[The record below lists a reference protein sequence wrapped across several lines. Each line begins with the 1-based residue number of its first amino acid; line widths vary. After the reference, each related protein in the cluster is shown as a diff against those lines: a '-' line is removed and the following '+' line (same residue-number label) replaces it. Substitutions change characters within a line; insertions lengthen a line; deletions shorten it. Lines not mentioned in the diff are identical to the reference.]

1 MTLNDGKYCSIVCAN
16 RYMQSNSFHKSF
28 GRPSYFFRLNFTSA
42 VNDMPVAYVHWI
54 HMDSVKDHHTYVVG
68 NMTTTA
74 WETQPNTSNN
84 TNPFIMLDDI
94 FPGRYA
100 VAFEKLQR
108 RIRVGF
114 ICLDP
119 SKAVVDTGEYHD
131 FGDDVFPFF
140 KKTYYKK
147 HTNSSSDN
155 NDSLLHQHIPLSVLQ
170 FMKQFKQQQHTDD
183 DAR

>member
-1 MTLNDGKYCSIVCAN
+1 
-16 RYMQSNSFHKSF
+16 
-28 GRPSYFFRLNFTSA
+28 
-42 VNDMPVAYVHWI
+42 MPVAYVHWI
-54 HMDSVKDHHTYVVG
+54 HMDNMKDHHTYVVG
-68 NMTTTA
+68 NMTKTT
-74 WETQPNTSNN
+74 WETQPNISNN

-147 HTNSSSDN
+147 HTNSSSDEEVECSID
-155 NDSLLHQHIPLSVLQ
+155 NDSSHSLLHQHIPLSVLQ
-170 FMKQFKQQQHTDD
+170 FMKQFKQQQHIII
-183 DAR
+183 